1 MFCNPRQLKKYQIHG
16 IRLIEGIWKMRQTT
30 GDDHEV
36 CYPKRGIFLN
46 FQNFSDGGIWIFH
59 IFQSKQPST
68 RPIII

>member
-36 CYPKRGIFLN
+36 CYPKRGDISEFPKFFRRWNLD
-46 FQNFSDGGIWIFH
+46 FPHF
-59 IFQSKQPST
+59 
-68 RPIII
+68 PI